1 MKRSTR
7 PPLPKPRTLS
17 REQLDF
23 PIKLNALK
31 TEAGRLGLWRTHHAI
46 DAATPAVGWELA
58 EKETEF
64 ITQRATRRK
73 RK

>member
-7 PPLPKPRTLS
+7 PPLSKPQTLS

-31 TEAGRLGLWRTHHAI
+31 AEAGRLGLWRTHHAI
-46 DAATPAVGWELA
+46 DAATTAVGWELA
-58 EKETEF
+58 DMEIENNK
-64 ITQRATRRK
+64 RKTRRK